1 MADGHER
8 NSAPLLKSM
17 ILDTS
22 HTGKL
27 HMAPMLQKGEF
38 FEFSS
43 PQSLCLI
50 SRPWLTAVH
59 MVSKVAY
66 RDACC
71 SQRREYWRLRV
82 A

>member
-17 ILDTS
+17 ILDII

-27 HMAPMLQKGEF
+27 HTAPMLQKGEF

-50 SRPWLTAVH
+50 NSIDTVKALASRSAH
-59 MVSKVAY
+59 GI
-66 RDACC
+66 
-71 SQRREYWRLRV
+71 
-82 A
+82 